1 MNKSEALQ
9 QIIVALQRD
18 LDGLQAAVKVAH
30 ESATHGESV
39 AENKYDTRGLEASYL
54 AHGQAKRAA
63 EIEAALRLYQAIVP
77 ESLSD
82 QATAVTISSLVE
94 LKDQHGVVRWV
105 WPGVDAGGVKFVFEG
120 NDVTIITPQSPL
132 GAVLMGREVGDTFE
146 LNPEGRSSGRLQNDL
161 TMEYEIMTIY

>member
-1 MNKSEALQ
+1 MNKSAALQ
-9 QIIVALQRD
+9 QIIVALQRN

-63 EIEAALRLYQAIVP
+63 EIEAALRLYQAIAP

-82 QATAVTISSLVE
+82 QATTVTISSLVE

-105 WPGVDAGGVKFVFEG
+105 WPGVDAGGVAFVFEG

-132 GAVLMGREVGDTFE
+132 GAVLMGRLE